1 MRSNKSGI
9 KRSSSYNDLNPTPTP
24 TPSVST
30 VRVKPKMIDAS
41 TSMQEDQAVAEIIDN
56 YKKSLSGFRDIHKQ
70 SLLDEQA
77 DRASALVKK
86 VLNAPELQTTEKID
100 LLSKN
105 GISFIETFSRHP
117 NQGIEILKEIIN
129 TSDDIKSIKALL
141 VAPNGQFWRS
151 LFQREKALEVIIN
164 SEKLSSADKKDLLLS
179 ADNSGKILLHKAVL
193 ANNRQILTVIINS
206 EKLSSADKKD
216 LLLAPEG
223 KENALHYAAQR
234 QLLLPIEQM
243 IDSKTF
249 SQEDKKDFLL
259 SATEEGNKLMHYV
272 IKTNMKKED
281 KVSKLLLNVLKIGDE
296 DFIKNALLNKKD
308 KNNIFSSIPVSLS
321 EGYLKCAINIIENE
335 SLSPTS
341 KKELLCSDGNKFV
354 SAHNRTLIPLTEAI
368 VKSPTLNTNEKLSL
382 LEMENTPNSNLL
394 INSIESGKL
403 ELTKQIFA
411 LPGINDEHRNKISEL
426 INSKSLPIHRY
437 YLEKMGPSL
446 ITAIRLSNVPF
457 QWEVKD
463 DMLMQAAKEAI
474 DQKDLKGLENIGTN
488 YPGFMKKNRDIK
500 LSKEGPTLLEYAKS
514 QLTSPDDQPFVEAMK
529 KLKFGDS
536 RQPLVNQVTKHLGR
550 KTNSFTKKIQSF
562 VKAGPKEEK
571 KKPLDLDSEEVII
584 KMTNN
589 SLSRVSSAPPM
600 SQEDQYRYQIKEK
613 FDKKYHN
620 IIDKIMNEE
629 SSGHEIDKTYPD
641 KYRSPRTMI
650 NLLMLKP
657 SLEKSKSLITKKLD
671 RLIDIH
677 NPQLSDPLIPTN
689 ELIKSIFEKNYH
701 SIIDEI
707 FTEDHRTYPYTHS
720 PKEFSDEPNGEE
732 YAKIKR
738 ELNGLSGWII
748 AYEKNDQFKKIITE
762 KLDRL
767 IDIVKSQPSAPTM
780 SQEEQY
786 RYDIKEKFN
795 EKYHDIIDKIMNEE
809 SSEHKIDKT
818 YPDKYGS
825 LRNMI
830 NLLMSTP
837 SLEIAKGLITK
848 DLDNLL
854 KVKGNSQGHTH

>member
-1 MRSNKSGI
+1 M
-9 KRSSSYNDLNPTPTP
+9 T
-24 TPSVST
+24 
-30 VRVKPKMIDAS
+30 
-41 TSMQEDQAVAEIIDN
+41 
-56 YKKSLSGFRDIHKQ
+56 
-70 SLLDEQA
+70 
-77 DRASALVKK
+77 LVKK

-100 LLSKN
+100 LLSMN
-105 GISFIETFSRHP
+105 EIPFINTFSRHP
-117 NQGIEILKEIIN
+117 KQGIEILKEIID

-179 ADNSGKILLHKAVL
+179 FGADNKNMLHESLSSG
-193 ANNRQILTVIINS
+193 NRQILTDIIQS
-206 EKLSSADKKD
+206 EKLNVAEKKD

-272 IKTNMKKED
+272 IKTNMNKED
-281 KVSKLLLNVLKIGDE
+281 QVSKLLLNVLKIGDE

-341 KKELLCSDGNKFV
+341 KKELLYSDGNNFV
-354 SAHNRTLIPLTEAI
+354 SAHNRTLISLTEAI

-403 ELTKQIFA
+403 QLTQQIFA
-411 LPGINDEHRNKISEL
+411 LPGINDEYRDKISDL
-426 INSKSLPIHRY
+426 INSKSVSIPHY
-437 YLEKMGPSL
+437 EFPNMEPSL

-463 DMLMQAAKEAI
+463 RKLSQAIKDGMLMQAAKEAI

-488 YPGFMKKNRDIK
+488 YPDFIKKNRDIK
-500 LSKEGPTLLEYAKS
+500 LSKEGPTSSKKGPTLLEYAKNK
-514 QLTSPDDQPFVEAMK
+514 LTSPDDQPFVEAMEG
-529 KLKFGDS
+529 LKFGDS
-536 RQPLVNQVTKHLGR
+536 RQPLVNQVTKHFVR
-550 KTNSFTKKIQSF
+550 STNSITGKIQYL
-562 VKAGPKEEK
+562 VNAGSK
-571 KKPLDLDSEEVII
+571 KDNKKQKPLDVDLDSEGDII

-589 SLSRVSSAPPM
+589 PLSRVPSAPPM
-600 SQEDQYRYQIKEK
+600 SQEDQYRYQIKGK
-613 FDKKYHN
+613 FEKKYHD
-620 IIDKIMNEE
+620 IIDDIFKEK
-629 SSGHEIDKTYPD
+629 SSGHEKDETYPD
-641 KYRSPRTMI
+641 EYRRLRTMI
-650 NLLMLKP
+650 ELLM
-657 SLEKSKSLITKKLD
+657 SNQELEKAKPLITKELD
-671 RLIDIH
+671 ILIDIP
-677 NPQLSDPLIPTN
+677 NPQLSEPLIPTN
-689 ELIKSIFEKNYH
+689 ELIKSIFEKKYH

-720 PKEFSDEPNGEE
+720 PKEFSHEGYGAE

-748 AYEKNDQFKKIITE
+748 AYEKNDQFKEIITE
-762 KLDRL
+762 TLDRL

-786 RYDIKEKFN
+786 RDDIKEKFDK
-795 EKYHDIIDKIMNEE
+795 KYHDIIDKIMNEE
-809 SSEHKIDKT
+809 SSGHKIDKT
-818 YPDKYGS
+818 YSDKYRS
-825 LRNMI
+825 LQNMI
-830 NLLMSTP
+830 NLLMLNP

-854 KVKGNSQGHTH
+854 VVKGNSQGHTH